1 MGKITKNKRYS
12 YEYLLFSSDLF
23 LNFGEILLTEFLSI
37 FNDAFTERHNCLY
50 SISDWF
56 IVAFN
61 QITCFLNEVLFELER
76 DEEEVTHLNHIPSE
90 AEGFKRSGF
99 TFFKNQLRELF
110 VDEILGFLVNTN
122 VDCNH
127 DVCPP
132 YRQMTR
138 TFLF

>member
-37 FNDAFTERHNCLY
+37 FNDAFTERHNYLY

-61 QITCFLNEVLFELER
+61 QITCFLNEVLFELKI
-76 DEEEVTHLNHIPSE
+76 DEEEVTRFNHIPSE
-90 AEGFKRSGF
+90 AEGFKRNGF
-99 TFFKNQLRELF
+99 AFFNSQFWEL
-110 VDEILGFLVNTN
+110 VGNPLLSFLVNGN
-122 VDCNH
+122 INGNH